1 MKIFVK
7 INLKWLPFL
16 KGIIDLCAILVY
28 QIFKKGNI
36 IMKVS
41 EPINVISWL
50 EKQINYT
57 MQEIEKDRDD
67 DSLLSILDKYISM
80 KKKIWGIYRSS
91 SWDNTC
97 YAGLCY
103 FYSRATPWQKQHSK
117 RDGSQI
123 FTF

>member
-1 MKIFVK
+1 MK

-57 MQEIEKDRDD
+57 MQEIESDRDD

-80 KKKIWGIYRSS
+80 KKKYEGSIDHLHETIRVMQ
-91 SWDNTC
+91 D
-97 YAGLCY
+97 
-103 FYSRATPWQKQHSK
+103 FATFIQEQHPEKNIIVKEMVHKFLHSK
-117 RDGSQI
+117 
-123 FTF
+123 